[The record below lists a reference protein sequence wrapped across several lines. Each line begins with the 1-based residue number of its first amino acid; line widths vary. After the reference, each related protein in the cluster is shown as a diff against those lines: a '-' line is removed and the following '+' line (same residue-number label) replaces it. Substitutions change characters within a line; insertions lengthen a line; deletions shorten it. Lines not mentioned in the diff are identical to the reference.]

1 MNEIG
6 CVAREPWE
14 LSFLAEPRE
23 MAGLRRVVRLHLK
36 MWGLSRQTETAQLC
50 VTELVTQV
58 IRRAGAGAPASLSL
72 SMKGTSLRV
81 EVSVPGE
88 YEASAPASSRA
99 SDQETMAEMLLGSY
113 AERWGVR
120 ESPDLKATWC
130 EIATDLTTPHGH
142 GGGIRVT
149 RAEAMISLYE
159 AAAAAHGA
167 RTTYLTPVTAT
178 RVVIKLIVDL
188 LTWAD
193 AHGYDA
199 DDILDAA
206 QTRFDLGHEGPWSG

>member
-1 MNEIG
+1 MNEAG
-6 CVAREPWE
+6 CVAREPWK

-23 MAGLRRVVRLHLK
+23 VAGLRRVVRLHLK

-50 VTELVTQV
+50 VTELVTRV
-58 IRRAGAGAPASLSL
+58 IRRSGAGTPASMSL

-81 EVSVPGE
+81 EVRVPGE
-88 YEASAPASSRA
+88 YEDPALASSRA
-99 SDQETMAEMLLGSY
+99 DDQEAMAEMLLGSY

-120 ESPDLKATWC
+120 EGPDFQTTWC

-142 GGGIRVT
+142 GGGIRVS

-159 AAAAAHGA
+159 AAASAHGSRTA
-167 RTTYLTPVTAT
+167 RLTPVTAT
-178 RVVIKLIVDL
+178 EVVIKLIVDL
-188 LTWAD
+188 LAWAD

-206 QTRFDLGHEGPWSG
+206 QTRFELGP